1 MLKCLLFTTKFLM
14 LACYLERGLLVWR
27 EDAIGIMIDLDK
39 ETIWPKIVDA
49 FLDNKRHWNEAVR
62 ECNEEAIDVFKMQDP
77 QTFNKI
83 QEEYELKQN
92 QQNVQ
97 LEQKMELRSEKWAKV
112 SAMANRKKVAVTQIT
127 QYC

>member
-1 MLKCLLFTTKFLM
+1 MF
-14 LACYLERGLLVWR
+14 AYYLERGLLVWR

-49 FLDNKRHWNEAVR
+49 FLDNKQHWNEAVR